1 MCDVA
6 EISYLTYYR
15 NKDKPDKDDL
25 DVMPIYRVFEKSL
38 GTYGYRRITQAL
50 REEMGI
56 VYNKKK
62 VARLMRKYNIVPNYA
77 KKTRRNLLRKKFNE
91 NIYPNLV
98 QRHFKPDA
106 PNKVWATDVTQFDKE
121 GEIWYLSTII
131 DIYDASIVAL
141 KYSKRNNLKL
151 VVETLKAARMYRI
164 DATNLIIHSDQ
175 GFQYTSYQYGALCR
189 NYGYQISMSR
199 KGTPIDNAV
208 MESFHSRLKTE
219 TIYNNDLT
227 TMQEVK
233 QCVFKWLYFYDN
245 ERIRKK
251 KKHLKDCDKNSYPK
265 PKYKLDNTIQVAK
278 EFSHLKI
285 PKIKFDL

>member
-106 PNKVWATDVTQFDKE
+106 PNKVWATDITEFHQE
-121 GEIWYLSTII
+121 GKVWYLSTII
-131 DIYDASIVAL
+131 DIYDGSIVAL

-208 MESFHSRLKTE
+208 MESFHSRLKAE

-227 TMQEVK
+227 TMLEVK

-251 KKHLKDCDKNSYPK
+251 KKYLKDCDKNSYPK

-278 EFSHLKI
+278 EFAHLKI